1 MAVYRNVVGWEKNM
15 AQAGISATP
24 MQIANTVGTI
34 TLYMVNGFPPKMST
48 TTPAARVTH
57 SHTIME
63 ATAAVA
69 GQATV
74 LQGKD
79 LFQFCSHLELTI
91 CTQQFFPDACIYV
104 MR

>member
-15 AQAGISATP
+15 AQAGISAMPT
-24 MQIANTVGTI
+24 QIANTVGTI

-69 GQATV
+69 GQAAV

-79 LFQFCSHLELTI
+79 LFQFCSQLELTC
-91 CTQQFFPDACIYV
+91 CTQQSFLMHLYV

>member
-1 MAVYRNVVGWEKNM
+1 MAVYQKGGGWEKNM

-24 MQIANTVGTI
+24 MQIANTVGKI
-34 TLYMVNGFPPKMST
+34 TFYMVNGFPPKMST

-57 SHTIME
+57 SHTIKA

-69 GQATV
+69 GQAAV

>member
-15 AQAGISATP
+15 AQAGISAMPT
-24 MQIANTVGTI
+24 QIANTVGTI
-34 TLYMVNGFPPKMST
+34 TFSMVNGFPPKTST

-57 SHTIME
+57 SHTIKA

-69 GQATV
+69 GQAAV

-79 LFQFCSHLELTI
+79 LFQFCS
-91 CTQQFFPDACIYV
+91 
-104 MR
+104 